1 MEGMRTGLVYDE
13 IFLRHDHPD
22 HPERKERLI
31 AVINRVERDGLLKE
45 VELIKPRRA
54 TVEEVS
60 LNHDPTYVQ
69 EIRDF
74 CVSGGGF
81 LDPDTYATEESY
93 EVALRAVGGVLEG
106 IDRLLRGEVEAVFC
120 AVRPPGHHA
129 ERSKAMGFC
138 LFNNVAIG
146 AHYLRKVK
154 GVGKVLI
161 VDFDAHHGNGTQRS
175 FYQDDGVFFF
185 STHQYPFYPG
195 TGGPQE
201 RGVGKGE
208 GFTLNVPMP
217 AGAGDEDYGRVYG
230 ELLPKLADDFSPE
243 FILVSAGYDLH
254 ADDPLTYLNV
264 STGGVRGVVRNILR
278 IAQHRGVPVLFSLEG
293 GYNLKALGESVSVT
307 VEEMLAS

>member
-1 MEGMRTGLVYDE
+1 
-13 IFLRHDHPD
+13 
-22 HPERKERLI
+22 
-31 AVINRVERDGLLKE
+31 
-45 VELIKPRRA
+45 

-264 STGGVRGVVRNILR
+264 STEGVRGVVRNILR